1 MRRCFIPSRFNILQT
16 LTQKSK
22 IRQRALEVSICGLYN
37 GRTANTDGWSY
48 TLISLFEAI
57 TSVIPVKALVSSAGI
72 KIPSCS
78 PYTSRHRQ
86 RWHSQYQV
94 YKSQQS
100 KRLRETCGQ
109 GGLDEMFCCVYSNTA
124 RRLFSLH
131 GDHDIW
137 CRLCCCDCYDIAA
150 GILWMSFI
158 CWKFS
163 IPWFAFFFLISYTWR
178 KIKCRWDVF
187 LND

>member
-57 TSVIPVKALVSSAGI
+57 TSVIPVKALASLARI
-72 KIPSCS
+72 KIPFCS
-78 PYTSRHRQ
+78 LYTSRHRQ

-109 GGLDEMFCCVYSNTA
+109 GGLDEMFCRVYFNTA
-124 RRLFSLH
+124 RRLFSLYGVH
-131 GDHDIW
+131 DHMMPVMLLRLLRC
-137 CRLCCCDCYDIAA
+137 CRRYFVDVVYLLKHKYTLFC
-150 GILWMSFI
+150 
-158 CWKFS
+158 
-163 IPWFAFFFLISYTWR
+163 FFFFDILYMA
-178 KIKCRWDVF
+178 K
-187 LND
+187 N